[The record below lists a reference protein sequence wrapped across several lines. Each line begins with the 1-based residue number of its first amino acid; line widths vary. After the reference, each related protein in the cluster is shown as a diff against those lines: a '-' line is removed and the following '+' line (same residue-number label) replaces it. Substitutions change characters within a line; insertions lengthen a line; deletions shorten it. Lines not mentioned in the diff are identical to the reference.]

1 MSAARATR
9 AGDVARRAAAACCVV
24 ASAACSGG
32 DLRASASD
40 EQAAYSATDTVGA
53 VPLNPRR
60 IPLQARAELE
70 ENSAATLSHTQPGVF
85 FTINDSG
92 SDPLLFAFDTTGA
105 DRGMWRVT
113 GARNGDW
120 EAASVGPCGTVP
132 AAGAGAA
139 AATSSPNECVYIGDV
154 GDNDAERKS
163 RSIYRVAE
171 PEAKQ
176 AGFVGSVAADRLVFR
191 YSDQPHDVEAMYV
204 APDGDTYLIT
214 KRRLVGPGKRPRPAL
229 VFRIPASAWRSQ
241 ADAIAVL
248 VDSLPIVPGSAP
260 GRQITDAG
268 LSPDARWLAVR
279 TYAEVYVFATDSTT
293 GRVRNTI
300 PPTAC
305 NVVSLGRMQGEGV
318 TWFGRSGKLLLTSE
332 GQTSPMFAI
341 DCAMPR
347 RE

>member
-1 MSAARATR
+1 MSTARVTR
-9 AGDVARRAAAACCVV
+9 AGDVARRAAAACLVV
-24 ASAACSGG
+24 ASAACNGG
-32 DLRASASD
+32 DLRASVGD
-40 EQAAYSATDTVGA
+40 EQAAHAGTDTLGA
-53 VPLNPRR
+53 VPLNPLR
-60 IPLQARAELE
+60 IPLQARAELK
-70 ENSAATLSHTQPGVF
+70 ENSAATLSHRQPGVF
-85 FTINDSG
+85 FTITDSG

-132 AAGAGAA
+132 AAAGAA
-139 AATSSPNECVYIGDV
+139 AAPSPPNECVYIGDV

-163 RSIYRVAE
+163 RAIYRVAE
-171 PEAKQ
+171 PAAEQ

-191 YSDQPHDVEAMYV
+191 YSDQPHDVEAIYV

-214 KRRLVGPGKRPRPAL
+214 KRRLIGAGKRPRPAL

-293 GRVRNTI
+293 GRIRGAI